1 VIRLY
6 RWVQP
11 YCDSW
16 ELFLEKKQK
25 ETIPIIVWWV
35 NPAVVSFEK
44 GAAEIMEELKEGGFD
59 RLFVVV
65 CWNRPRIGHEFT
77 NKGTG

>member
-1 VIRLY
+1 MGIV
-6 RWVQP
+6 
-11 YCDSW
+11 
-16 ELFLEKKQK
+16 FGKKQK

-44 GAAEIMEELKEGGFD
+44 GAGEIMEELKEGGFD